1 MTPESAVG
9 PEETSG
15 GPGGREPRGA
25 GGADRWGVLA
35 LLAVLAVALGALGA
49 NLLDDGV
56 QEPRVVRGIATPD
69 ASGSILTF
77 HEGAPDVA
85 PGTDGDRYVIAG
97 ASWSGTDTVWHD
109 GTQTSCV
116 GTDTSVST
124 RVELGLVEFSDPVVG
139 QGTRVVWLRCLE

>member
-1 MTPESAVG
+1 MTPDAAVG
-9 PEETSG
+9 PEETSR
-15 GPGGREPRGA
+15 GPEGRKPVGTS
-25 GGADRWGVLA
+25 GADRWGVLA
-35 LLAVLAVALGALGA
+35 LLAVVAVGLGALGA

-69 ASGSILTF
+69 TSGSIVTF

-85 PGTDGDRYVIAG
+85 PGADGDRYVIAG
-97 ASWSGTDTVWHD
+97 ATWAGTDNVWND

-139 QGTRVVWLRCLE
+139 QGTRIVWLRCLE